1 VSISWGH
8 WMSEIMASL
17 APASTEDEGALVR
30 GGVLVPVGALVQEGA
45 RVREGR
51 RRESPL
57 SRLRGD
63 DPAHSLVMLVILLGV
78 YLFG

>member
-1 VSISWGH
+1 MIVLSWTDYVSISWGH

-57 SRLRGD
+57 SRL
-63 DPAHSLVMLVILLGV
+63 
-78 YLFG
+78 